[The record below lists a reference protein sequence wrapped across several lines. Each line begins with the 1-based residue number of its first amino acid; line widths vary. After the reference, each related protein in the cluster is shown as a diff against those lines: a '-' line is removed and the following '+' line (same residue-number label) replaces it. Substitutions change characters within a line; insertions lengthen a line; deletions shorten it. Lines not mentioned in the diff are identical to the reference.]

1 MNESLREQ
9 RREAILDA
17 AESLFAR
24 QEYAEVRLEDV
35 AHCASVAKGTLYL
48 YFESKLDLFLST
60 VERKLQRMVALLL
73 SVLNES
79 PDPLT
84 AIRRFI
90 RAELAF
96 VKEHSEF
103 LRAYYPQVLNMR
115 LRTGPA
121 AAEVKRRIVPI
132 LEAVVEAFASRIR
145 EGQEQG
151 LFRAVNP
158 RQAACLL
165 GAWLREVA
173 ILSVSGA
180 DEELIGE
187 PETIESFFLEGLLIR
202 HDKGKVVA

>member
-1 MNESLREQ
+1 MNKSSREQ
-9 RREAILDA
+9 RRETILDA
-17 AESLFAR
+17 AESLFA
-24 QEYAEVRLEDV
+24 QHEYAEVRLEDV
-35 AHCASVAKGTLYL
+35 ARRASVAKGTLYL

-60 VERKLQRMVALLL
+60 VERKLQRMVELLL
-73 SVLNES
+73 TVLNES

-84 AIRRFI
+84 AIHRFI

-96 VKEHSEF
+96 VQEHSEF

-115 LRTGPA
+115 LRAGPA
-121 AAEVKRRIVPI
+121 AAEVKRRVVPI
-132 LEAVVEAFASRIR
+132 METLVEAFASRIR

-173 ILSVSGA
+173 ILSISG
-180 DEELIGE
+180 EELIGE
-187 PETIESFFLEGLLIR
+187 PEIIESFFLEGLLVR
-202 HDKGKVVA
+202 HDKGKVVE